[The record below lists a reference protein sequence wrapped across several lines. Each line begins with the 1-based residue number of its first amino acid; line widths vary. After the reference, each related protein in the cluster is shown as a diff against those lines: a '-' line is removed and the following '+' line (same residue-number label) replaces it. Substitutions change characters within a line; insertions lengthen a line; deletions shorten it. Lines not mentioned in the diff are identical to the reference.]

1 MTTVI
6 ENEVLK
12 LSEKHIDKNEN
23 KQSPMEKR
31 YPCLENENHQ
41 LENEVY
47 HASKK
52 RRILYFGEK
61 AARNQLLPP
70 KIFLNNYVHLSAYD
84 VIYHDNSYRKRSYR
98 RNL

>member
-1 MTTVI
+1 MTKVI

-23 KQSPMEKR
+23 KPSPMEKR

-41 LENEVY
+41 LENE
-47 HASKK
+47 ASQK

>member
-1 MTTVI
+1 
-6 ENEVLK
+6 
-12 LSEKHIDKNEN
+12 
-23 KQSPMEKR
+23 MERKR

-47 HASKK
+47 PASQKP

-70 KIFLNNYVHLSAYD
+70 KIFLNNYVHLSAYAYE
-84 VIYHDNSYRKRSYR
+84 VLCKPKTKNSLLR
-98 RNL
+98 